1 MMLAMLVR
9 QSLKAV
15 LLGYVLCLLAAVAIV
30 IYWETAAAPPA
41 FPMPWPLLLPLVLLA
56 FVAMR
61 HMQRR
66 LTKIVVTADRLR
78 YESGLLSK
86 TTENIELSK
95 VQDVRVVQRLAQ
107 RLFNIGDISL
117 ETAGS
122 SSRIAMPS
130 IDRPQETATHIL
142 DMVRAAGKQQPPGQA
157 GL

>member
-1 MMLAMLVR
+1 
-9 QSLKAV
+9 
-15 LLGYVLCLLAAVAIV
+15 
-30 IYWETAAAPPA
+30 
-41 FPMPWPLLLPLVLLA
+41 
-56 FVAMR
+56 MR

-86 TTENIELSK
+86 TTENVELSK
-95 VQDVRVVQRLAQ
+95 VQDVRVVQRLTQ

-122 SSRIAMPS
+122 SSRISMPS

-142 DMVRAAGKQQPPGQA
+142 DLVRAAGRQQPPGQA

>member
-15 LLGYVLCLLAAVAIV
+15 VLGYVLCLLAAVAIV

-41 FPMPWPLLLPLVLLA
+41 FPMWAPLLIPLVLA
-56 FVAMR
+56 AYVAVR
-61 HMQRR
+61 HIQRR

-95 VQDVRVVQRLAQ
+95 VQDVRVVQRLTQ
-107 RLFNIGDISL
+107 RLIDVGDISL

-122 SSRIAMPS
+122 SSRIGMTS
-130 IDRPQETATHIL
+130 IDSPQETASHIL
-142 DMVRAAGKQQPPGQA
+142 DLVRAAGKQSPP
-157 GL
+157 L

>member
-15 LLGYVLCLLAAVAIV
+15 VLGYVVCVVAAIAIAV
-30 IYWETAAAPPA
+30 FWQTSSAPQNI
-41 FPMPWPLLLPLVLLA
+41 PWWVPQLVPLVLIVFA
-56 FVAMR
+56 AVR
-61 HMQRR
+61 HIQRR
-66 LTKIVVTADRLR
+66 LTKIVVSTDRLR

-86 TTENIELSK
+86 TTENLELSK
-95 VQDVRVVQRLAQ
+95 VQDVRVVQSLTQ
-107 RLFNIGDISL
+107 RIFNVGDISL

-142 DMVRAAGKQQPPGQA
+142 DLVRAAAKHPPEKT